1 MLIEFSVSNFRSFRE
16 RQTLS
21 MVAGPRMRKKE
32 NTLPAPT
39 TSETFPDLLRVAA
52 IYGPNA
58 AGKSNLIR
66 ALNAVSRI
74 ARHEPSALQKPL
86 PVWPFRFDPA
96 LRDDPSRFE
105 VHFIENGLRY
115 SMEVAANAQRI
126 VEERLSAY
134 PRGKAKLLYERQH
147 TGESEIFKFGDEL
160 EGGPDLH
167 ETWRK
172 STAPNALFL
181 SRAVANSNEELN
193 QLRHPLRWLTQTLHV
208 IEGSMSGWQASVQS
222 LLAEHP
228 RTADEVVNL
237 LGDVDVPVTNIR
249 SELLESTDANGT
261 PATGVAN
268 ALASLSRGAI
278 GPRRRTTLTHSTA
291 LGTADF
297 DFSEESEGTKN
308 LIGFWLP
315 WGLLQDAPARVG
327 TDVMVV
333 DEFDSSLH
341 PSIVAAL
348 VKRHVASKLAKQ
360 LIFTTHDTHLMDAK
374 LLRRDQ
380 IWIVERDANGASQLY
395 SIHDVKGRGEEDIE
409 KRYFEGRYR
418 GLPVLRGG

>member
-21 MVAGPRMRKKE
+21 MVAAPRLHKKE

-39 TSETFPDLLRVAA
+39 TGEALPDLLRVAA

-58 AGKSNLIR
+58 AGKSNLIH
-66 ALNAVSRI
+66 ALNAVSLI
-74 ARHEPSALQKPL
+74 AITEPSALRPPL
-86 PVWPFRFDPA
+86 PVWPFRFDAA
-96 LRDDPSRFE
+96 LRDAPSRFE
-105 VHFIENGLRY
+105 LHFIENGLRY
-115 SMEVAANAQRI
+115 SMEVAATAQRV
-126 VEERLSAY
+126 VEERLTAY
-134 PRGKAKLLYERQH
+134 PRGKAKLLYERQRS
-147 TGESEIFKFGDEL
+147 GDAEIYKFGDEL
-160 EGGPDLH
+160 EGGSDLH

-172 STAPNALFL
+172 STAPDVLFL
-181 SRAVANSNEELN
+181 SRAVANSNEELE
-193 QLRHPLRWLTQTLHV
+193 QLRHPLRWLTRTLDV
-208 IEGSMSGWQASVQS
+208 NLVSMSGWRDSVQS
-222 LLAEHP
+222 LLAKHP
-228 RTADEVVNL
+228 SMADEVVEL
-237 LGDVDVPVTNIR
+237 LKDVDVPVTRIR
-249 SELLESTDANGT
+249 SELLGPADADGV
-261 PATGVAN
+261 PATEPVNRLA
-268 ALASLSRGAI
+268 ALGRGATA
-278 GPRRRTTLTHSTA
+278 PRRRTTLTHATA
-291 LGTADF
+291 LGSADF

-315 WGLLQDAPARVG
+315 WRLLQDAPGPHAN
-327 TDVMVV
+327 DVMVV

-348 VKRHVASKLAKQ
+348 VKRHVASHHAKQ

-380 IWIVERDANGASQLY
+380 IWMVDRDANGASQLY

-418 GLPVLRGG
+418 GLPVLRGA